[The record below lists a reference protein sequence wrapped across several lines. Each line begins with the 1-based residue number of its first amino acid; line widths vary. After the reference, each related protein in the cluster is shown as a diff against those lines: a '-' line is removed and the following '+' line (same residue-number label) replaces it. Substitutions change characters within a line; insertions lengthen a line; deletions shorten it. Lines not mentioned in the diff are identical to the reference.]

1 MLIIDGQTEKYS
13 IYFFFIMYFV
23 DVTNENIVKHEKR
36 INSEP
41 KYIFILSTVFNE
53 MKDIKT

>member
-13 IYFFFIMYFV
+13 ILFFVMYFV